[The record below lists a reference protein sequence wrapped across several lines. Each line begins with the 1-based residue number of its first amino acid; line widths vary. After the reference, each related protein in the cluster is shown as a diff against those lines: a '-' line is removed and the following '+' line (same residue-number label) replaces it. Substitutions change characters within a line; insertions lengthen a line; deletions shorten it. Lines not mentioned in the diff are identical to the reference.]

1 MEAARDASDS
11 IRLRRL
17 RFLKENFDKVKGNIM
32 FIEVK
37 DNVTGTNYSFRAESV
52 SYFYI
57 KVNHFGVSQYI
68 IVLMNGK
75 EIVVTHKRWN
85 KIRRQLGK
93 I

>member
-1 MEAARDASDS
+1 
-11 IRLRRL
+11 
-17 RFLKENFDKVKGNIM
+17 M

-37 DNVTGTNYSFRAESV
+37 DNITGTNYSFRAESI
-52 SYFYI
+52 SYFYNKI
-57 KVNHFGVSQYI
+57 NQYGVSNYI
-68 IVLMNGK
+68 IVLMDGK

>member
-1 MEAARDASDS
+1 
-11 IRLRRL
+11 
-17 RFLKENFDKVKGNIM
+17 M

-37 DNVTGTNYSFRAESV
+37 DNITGINYSFRAESI
-52 SYFYI
+52 SYFYNKI
-57 KVNHFGVSQYI
+57 NQYGVSNYT
-68 IVLMNGK
+68 IVLMDGK